1 MDKAL
6 KSAGYSSW
14 VGQGKAEQMRGT
26 FLIFKHEFIKT
37 LRNPG
42 YVLFAFIIPITV
54 VLILSAIRF
63 FKQQS
68 GSQSPTSTEAP
79 ESFEIEIEGYVDLSG
94 LIRLI
99 PEEIPNDR
107 LIRFENELSAQA
119 ALQDGKISAYYVIP
133 KDIVQR
139 GQVFYIYP
147 DNRSY
152 LDDGQAWVMERTL
165 FFNLLEGDSGLT
177 DWVWNPVWN
186 TIATSLTPGP
196 ETQAGDC
203 LRPGAD
209 CKTNDL
215 VRYIPSFM
223 VALFF
228 VSFMTS
234 SSMLFNS
241 IGIEKENRMI
251 EILISSVSPE
261 QILAGKTLGLGL
273 AGLLQTI
280 VWLGSIYFSTD
291 LGNSALGLP
300 ENFSFPID
308 ILIWS
313 LAFFLGGYGLYS
325 SLMAGAGAM
334 IPKMK
339 EAGAANYVAMFPLLI
354 GYAIGIMAPMAGMA
368 NSPLLVFLS
377 IFPLTSPVVMVMR
390 LTNGNPPLWQA
401 ILALLLLLAT
411 VIYALR
417 AAARMFKAQNLLSGQ
432 PFSLSRFLRAI
443 AGL

>member
-1 MDKAL
+1 
-6 KSAGYSSW
+6 
-14 VGQGKAEQMRGT
+14 MRRT
-26 FLIFKHEFIKT
+26 ILILKHEFRKT

-42 YVLFAFIIPITV
+42 YVLFAFIIPVTV

-68 GSQSPTSTEAP
+68 GSQSPAGTEAP
-79 ESFEIEIEGYVDLSG
+79 ESFEIKIEGYVDLSG
-94 LIRLI
+94 LIRLLPQDI
-99 PEEIPNDR
+99 PSDR
-107 LIRFENELSAQA
+107 LIRFEDEPSAQA
-119 ALQDGKISAYYVIP
+119 ALRGGKITAYYIIP
-133 KDIVQR
+133 EDIVHR
-139 GQVFYIYP
+139 GQVFYVYP
-147 DNRSY
+147 DTRSY

-177 DWVWNPVWN
+177 DWVWNPIWN
-186 TIATSLTPGP
+186 TKATSLASGP

-203 LRPGAD
+203 SRPGAE
-209 CKTNDL
+209 CETNNL

-228 VSFMTS
+228 ISFMTS

-251 EILISSVSPE
+251 EILMSSVSPE

-291 LGNSALGLP
+291 LDNSALRLP

-334 IPKMK
+334 VPKMK

-354 GYAIGIMAPMAGMA
+354 GYAIGIMAPMAGIA

-401 ILALLLLLAT
+401 ILALLLLFAT

-432 PFSLSRFLRAI
+432 PFSLSRFLQAI

>member
-1 MDKAL
+1 
-6 KSAGYSSW
+6 
-14 VGQGKAEQMRGT
+14 
-26 FLIFKHEFIKT
+26 
-37 LRNPG
+37 
-42 YVLFAFIIPITV
+42 
-54 VLILSAIRF
+54 
-63 FKQQS
+63 
-68 GSQSPTSTEAP
+68 
-79 ESFEIEIEGYVDLSG
+79 
-94 LIRLI
+94 
-99 PEEIPNDR
+99 
-107 LIRFENELSAQA
+107 
-119 ALQDGKISAYYVIP
+119 
-133 KDIVQR
+133 
-139 GQVFYIYP
+139 
-147 DNRSY
+147 
-152 LDDGQAWVMERTL
+152 MERTL

-177 DWVWNPVWN
+177 DWVWNPIRN
-186 TIATSLTPGP
+186 TKATSLAPRP

-203 LRPGAD
+203 SRPGAD
-209 CKTNDL
+209 CETNDL

-228 VSFMTS
+228 ISFMTS

-251 EILISSVSPE
+251 EILMSSASPE

-280 VWLGSIYFSTD
+280 VWLASIYFSTGLD
-291 LGNSALGLP
+291 NSALRLP
-300 ENFSFPID
+300 KNFSFPID
-308 ILIWS
+308 ILAWS

-334 IPKMK
+334 VPKMK

-354 GYAIGIMAPMAGMA
+354 GYAIGIMAPMAGIA

-377 IFPLTSPVVMVMR
+377 VFPLTSPVVMVMR

-401 ILALLLLLAT
+401 ILALLLLFVT

-432 PFSLSRFLRAI
+432 PFSLSRFLRVI

>member
-1 MDKAL
+1 MHRTL
-6 KSAGYSSW
+6 
-14 VGQGKAEQMRGT
+14 
-26 FLIFKHEFIKT
+26 LILEHELNKT

-54 VLILSAIRF
+54 VLILGAIRF
-63 FKQQS
+63 FRQQS
-68 GSQSPTSTEAP
+68 GSQAPASPEAA
-79 ESFEIEIEGYVDLSG
+79 ESLEIEIEGYVDLSG

-99 PEEIPNDR
+99 PEDIPSDR
-107 LIRFENELSAQA
+107 LIRFQNEPSAQA
-119 ALQDGKISAYYVIP
+119 ALKSGEISAYYVIP
-133 KDIVQR
+133 EDIVQG
-139 GQVFYIYP
+139 GQIFYVYP
-147 DNRSY
+147 DHRSY

-165 FFNLLEGDSGLT
+165 FFNLLDGDPSLA

-186 TIATSLTPGP
+186 TRATSLASGP

-203 LRPGAD
+203 SRPGAN
-209 CKTNDL
+209 CETNNL

-241 IGIEKENRMI
+241 IGVEKENRMI
-251 EILISSVSPE
+251 EILMSSVSPE
-261 QILAGKTLGLGL
+261 QILAGKTLGLGV

-280 VWLGSIYFSTD
+280 VWLASIYLSTD
-291 LGNSALGLP
+291 LNNSALRLP
-300 ENFSFPID
+300 ENFSFPIE

-334 IPKMK
+334 VPKMK

-354 GYAIGIMAPMAGMA
+354 GYAIGIMAPMSGVA
-368 NSPLLVFLS
+368 NSPFLVFLS
-377 IFPLTSPVVMVMR
+377 IFPLTSPIVMVMR
-390 LTNGNPPLWQA
+390 LTDGNPPLWQA
-401 ILALLLLLAT
+401 ILALLLLYAT

-417 AAARMFKAQNLLSGQ
+417 TAARMFKAQNLLSGQ

-443 AGL
+443 FSL